1 MVIRGRSDESEVT
14 AIKKKISVEMMHA
27 QRPAYFGNRGA
38 KDMLALEDLRKL
50 SI

>member
-1 MVIRGRSDESEVT
+1 MIRGRSDESEVT
-14 AIKKKISVEMMHA
+14 AIKKNDSAEMMHA
-27 QRPAYFGNRGA
+27 QRPAYIGNRGV